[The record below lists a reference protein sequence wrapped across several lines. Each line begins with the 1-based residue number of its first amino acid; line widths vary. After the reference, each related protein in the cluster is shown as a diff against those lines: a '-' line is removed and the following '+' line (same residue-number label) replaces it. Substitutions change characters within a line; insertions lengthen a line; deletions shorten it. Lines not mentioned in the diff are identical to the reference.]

1 MQSPI
6 RQAPISLT
14 ERPLTPE
21 RLLAA
26 AVLGQAVADAQN
38 MHQSERCRTSATAF
52 LLGRDGMLSLWSSI
66 AGLPLELV
74 RQQARKCLRR
84 RRRAHHPHRSRTR
97 ELLHQSDAAS
107 TAPTF

>member
-38 MHQSERCRTSATAF
+38 AHQSERCRTSATTF

-84 RRRAHHPHRSRTR
+84 RRRAHPHRSSTR
-97 ELLHQSDAAS
+97 EVLHQPDPAS
-107 TAPTF
+107 TAPIF

>member
-1 MQSPI
+1 MPSAGGAKHP
-6 RQAPISLT
+6 RPCGHFRHSSVAP
-14 ERPLTPE
+14 P
-21 RLLAA
+21 
-26 AVLGQAVADAQN
+26 VLGQAVADAQN
-38 MHQSERCRTSATAF
+38 LHQSERCRTSATTF
-52 LLGRDGMLSLWSSI
+52 LRGGDGMLSLWSSI